1 MIFYA
6 LNSKSFI
13 MNDISY
19 DSSYSDTAILHKI
32 GEFIKSKRVDQNI
45 TQDELAQK
53 AAISRSTLSLA
64 ERGENIALI
73 NLLKILR
80 VLDALYVL
88 EQFRT
93 QPQISPLQLAKEE
106 EKKRKR
112 ASKKHSQ
119 TDSDDPGW

>member
-6 LNSKSFI
+6 LTEKLVI

-19 DSSYSDTAILHKI
+19 DPSYSDTAILHKI

-45 TQDELAQK
+45 TQDELSQK

-119 TDSDDPGW
+119 TDNEEPGW

>member
-6 LNSKSFI
+6 LTEKSFI

-19 DSSYSDTAILHKI
+19 DPSYSDTAILHKI

-45 TQDELAQK
+45 TQDELSQK

-88 EQFRT
+88 EQFKT

-119 TDSDDPGW
+119 TDNEDPGW